1 MSCPFHPGYAI
12 LGYTLWNRS
21 DAMKPR
27 IKQLL
32 NFLFIF
38 GILAIVLIVGLS
50 GNEFSDAWNALI
62 SLSPQWVILCLICW
76 AVYMLLDA
84 LCASYFL
91 KKHGHPIP
99 YGYSLLV
106 ALVGMYYCNIT
117 PGASGGQPMQIYY
130 LKKQGVPVGIGSSCM
145 TIKFFCYQFILMVIG
160 TVFWLFYPDFVAR
173 QVGSHMWILIVGYIC
188 NLGSI
193 TLVMAMALCKPAV
206 RFVIRWCIRIGARL
220 HICKDPEASAR
231 KWEETLITFN
241 DSVKMATRRPKE
253 LLVQMAIAGVQIL
266 SLMLV
271 VVCLY
276 HAFGPSGH
284 TLGQLITLGLMLYIS
299 AAYTPLPGA
308 SGAQEGV
315 FALYFH
321 SIFPEAKLLVALLVW
336 RFFTYYISL
345 IVGGVLSLQ
354 IGRIASKM
362 PENTKNM

>member
-1 MSCPFHPGYAI
+1 
-12 LGYTLWNRS
+12 
-21 DAMKPR
+21 MKPH
-27 IKQLL
+27 IKQLF

-62 SLSPQWVILCLICW
+62 SLAPHWVALCLICW
-76 AVYMLLDA
+76 AAYMVLDA

-91 KKHGHPIP
+91 KKQGHPITF
-99 YGYSLLV
+99 GYSFLV
-106 ALVGMYYCNIT
+106 AMVGMYYCNIT

-130 LKKQGVPVGIGSSCM
+130 LKKRGVPVGIGSSCM

-160 TVFWLFYPDFVAR
+160 TLFWLLYPSFVAE
-173 QVGSHMWILIVGYIC
+173 QVGSNMWILIVGYIC
-188 NLGSI
+188 NIASI
-193 TLVMAMALCKPAV
+193 TMVMAMALCKPAV
-206 RFVIRWCIRIGARL
+206 RFVIRWCIRIGAKLRL
-220 HICKDPEASAR
+220 CKDPEASAL

-241 DSVKMATRRPKE
+241 ESVKMATRRPKE
-253 LLVQMAIAGVQIL
+253 LAVQMGIAGVQIL

-276 HAFGPSGH
+276 HAFGASGH
-284 TLGQLITLGLMLYIS
+284 SMGQLITLGLMLYIS

-321 SIFPEAKLLVALLVW
+321 SIFPEAKLLVALLIW

-345 IVGGVLSLQ
+345 IVGGVLSLRIGQ
-354 IGRIASKM
+354 IAQKC
-362 PENTKNM
+362 PENTKSI